1 MKHFMSPKNI
11 GKIKKPDG
19 IGRVGNIVCGDVMEV
34 YIKVKK
40 DREGVERIFSIKF
53 QTFGCVT
60 AIAFS
65 SMLTEMAKAKTIKEA
80 MKITN
85 KSLLKKAGKV
95 PSIKIHC
102 SLLAADALQESI
114 YDYLSKNK
122 REIPKSLKKQHER
135 IQRDLKTLEQQ
146 HPELVG
152 VEKKLLKKK

>member
-19 IGRVGNIVCGDVMEV
+19 IGRVGNIICGDVMEV
-34 YIKVKK
+34 YIKIKK
-40 DREGVERIFSIKF
+40 DKKGIEKISNIKF

-60 AIAFS
+60 AIALS
-65 SMLTEMAKAKTIKEA
+65 SMLTEMAKGKAVKEA

-95 PSIKIHC
+95 PTIKMHC
-102 SLLAADALQESI
+102 SVLAADALQESI

-122 REIPKSLKKQHER
+122 REIPKFLKKQHER
-135 IQRDLKTLEQQ
+135 IQKDLETLEHE
-146 HPELVG
+146 HPELIG
-152 VEKKLLKKK
+152 AEKKLLKKK